1 MQRWKCRDLANVA
14 GRCQRV
20 NVNLELVLEG
30 IVIEHLDIREWG
42 DVMSWIGELG
52 LRQLEAAAP
61 KYPFQVLS

>member
-14 GRCQRV
+14 ARCQRV
-20 NVNLELVLEG
+20 NINLERVLEG

-52 LRQLEAAAP
+52 LRQLDAAAL
-61 KYPFQVLS
+61 KSRFQVLS